1 MNKLIKFEKEIKSG
15 KNKDYVMDDFKNFF
29 TKLED
34 LKLKLEQTENLIDEN
49 SKTSPNREIPKTF
62 DVLIQ
67 MIEEDFFI
75 SNKKNQNIKL
85 LIEDL

>member
-34 LKLKLEQTENLIDEN
+34 LKLKLE
-49 SKTSPNREIPKTF
+49 
-62 DVLIQ
+62 
-67 MIEEDFFI
+67 
-75 SNKKNQNIKL
+75 
-85 LIEDL
+85 